1 VEAALIVVDEDRRG
15 DVHGVDEHQAF
26 LNALFLTAASTFGV
40 MFLETH
46 PGRNLEGQIFCV
58 RLHGQRIP
66 CASGRWCW
74 SRRRAGRQG
83 AHHQA
88 RTRAEEG
95 EWSLPGGLLELGE
108 SLQDAAHREIKEET
122 GLDVDVGPVIETF
135 DRVHRDDHGRIRYHF
150 VIVDFVCWS
159 NGGVAAA
166 GSDAEGVAW
175 VTPEEIDVY
184 EVNAHAKAVI
194 LKGLEVLRS

>member
-1 VEAALIVVDEDRRG
+1 MAREYPAHPVVGVGAVVVRDGKALI
-15 DVHGVDEHQAF
+15 
-26 LNALFLTAASTFGV
+26 
-40 MFLETH
+40 
-46 PGRNLEGQIFCV
+46 IK
-58 RLHGQRIP
+58 
-66 CASGRWCW
+66 
-74 SRRRAGRQG
+74 RAHEPRK
-83 AHHQA
+83 
-88 RTRAEEG
+88 G

-150 VIVDFVCWS
+150 VIVDFVCWVDE
-159 NGGVAAA
+159 GEAVP

-194 LKGLEVLRS
+194 LKGLEILRS